1 MSRPRD
7 RKSSAGLLLR
17 MEAMPRKYGFTYRYH
32 PAIGKPINLGHDK
45 EAAIRRVLD
54 MNNDN
59 TDRGTMNEMWRLYQ
73 ETPAWKALAADS
85 RSDYMQASKPL
96 LKVFGTMAPVTIKPT
111 HIARYLRVERADAP
125 VRANREK
132 SLLSNLFNVGIE
144 RGDLEANPCKQVRK
158 NKEKV
163 RKEAPTT
170 EVLRDFLAWA
180 WGQKGQ
186 SLVLAGMA
194 EFASIAGNRGV
205 EFRELAWT
213 QISGSE
219 IRLMRAKQHGAE
231 VTEVIQMDGMIAD
244 LIGRLRSLAKDDRHG
259 WIFPNARGNAYT
271 AQAFKLGF
279 ARLKAAARKDGK
291 LPKNFTMHD
300 LRHYFVTAY
309 KQKNKVLPELH
320 ADSATTSRIYDDSK
334 EVNRRGL

>member
-1 MSRPRD
+1 MSRPKD
-7 RKSSAGLLLR
+7 RASSTGLLPR
-17 MEAMPRKYGFTYRYH
+17 MEARLFKHTTNYRYH
-32 PAIGKPINLGHDK
+32 PVGGKPINLGSDK
-45 EAAIRRVLD
+45 AEAIRKVLD
-54 MNNDN
+54 LNRDN
-59 TDRGTMNEMWRLYQ
+59 GDRGTINELWRIYQ
-73 ETPAWKALAADS
+73 ESPGWLDLAEDS
-85 RSDYMQASKPL
+85 QKDYLQASKPL
-96 LKVFGTMAPVTIKPT
+96 LKVFGAMHPATIKPA

-144 RGDLEANPCKQVRK
+144 RGDLETNPCKQVRK
-158 NKEKV
+158 NKEKP
-163 RKEAPTT
+163 RKESPTN
-170 EVLRDFLAWA
+170 EVLADFLAWA
-180 WGQKGQ
+180 WAQRGQ

-205 EFRELAWT
+205 EFRTLAWT
-213 QISGSE
+213 QISGNE

-231 VTEVIQMDGMIAD
+231 VVEVIEMEGMVAD
-244 LIGRLRSLAKDDRHG
+244 LVDRLRALAKDDRHG
-259 WIFPNARGNAYT
+259 WVFPNARGNAYT

-279 ARLKAAARKDGK
+279 ARLKAQARKAGK

-309 KQKNKVLPELH
+309 KRKNKELPSLH
-320 ADSATTSRIYDDSK
+320 ADSATTARIYDDSK

>member
-7 RKSSAGLLLR
+7 RASSNGLLPR
-17 MEAMPRKYGFTYRYH
+17 MEAMSRKYGFTYRYH
-32 PAIGKPINLGHDK
+32 PVGSKPINLGHDK
-45 EAAIRRVLD
+45 DAAIRRVLD
-54 MNNDN
+54 MNQSNI
-59 TDRGTMNEMWRLYQ
+59 DRGTVNELWRLYQ
-73 ETPAWKALAADS
+73 TLPAFKDLADDS
-85 RSDYMQASKPL
+85 RKDYMQCSGPL
-96 LKVFGTMAPVTIKPT
+96 LKVFGAMPPATIKPA

-144 RGDLEANPCKQVRK
+144 RGDLETNPCKQVRK

-163 RKEAPTT
+163 RKEAPTA
-170 EVLRDFLAWA
+170 EVLADFLAWA
-180 WGQKGQ
+180 WSQKGQ

-205 EFRELAWT
+205 EFRTLAWT
-213 QISGSE
+213 QITGNQ
-219 IRLMRAKQHGAE
+219 IRVIRAKQHGAE
-231 VTEVIQMDGMIAD
+231 VVEVIEIDGMIAD
-244 LIGRLRSLAKDDRHG
+244 LITRLRKLAKDDRHG
-259 WIFPNARGNAYT
+259 WVFPNADGNAYT

-279 ARLKAAARKDGK
+279 SRLKTGARKAGK

-300 LRHYFVTAY
+300 LRHYFVTEF
-309 KQKNKVLPELH
+309 KRKNKELPDLH

>member
-1 MSRPRD
+1 MTRPRD
-7 RKSSAGLLLR
+7 RKSTEGLLPR
-17 MEAMPRKYGFTYRYH
+17 MEARQFAHTTNYRYK
-32 PAIGKPINLGHDK
+32 PVNGKAINLGNDK
-45 EAAIRRVLD
+45 LAAIRRVLD
-54 MNNDN
+54 MNQNN
-59 TDRGTMNEMWRLYQ
+59 TDRGTVNELWRLYQ
-73 ETPAWKALAADS
+73 TLPAFKDLADDS
-85 RSDYMQASKPL
+85 RKDYVQCSGPL
-96 LKVFGTMAPVTIKPT
+96 LKVFGTMPPATIKPA

-144 RGDLEANPCKQVRK
+144 RGDLETNPCKQVRK

-163 RKEAPTT
+163 RKEAPTA
-170 EVLRDFLAWA
+170 EVLSDFLAWA
-180 WGQKGQ
+180 WSQKGQ

-205 EFRELAWT
+205 EFRTLAWT
-213 QISGSE
+213 QISGKQ
-219 IRLMRAKQHGAE
+219 IRVIRAKQHGAE
-231 VTEVIQMDGMIAD
+231 VIEVIEIDGMIAD
-244 LIGRLRSLAKDDRHG
+244 LVDRLRKLAKDDRHG
-259 WIFPNARGNAYT
+259 WVFPNADGNAYT

-279 ARLKAAARKDGK
+279 ARLKKNARKAGK

-300 LRHYFVTAY
+300 LRHYFVTAF
-309 KQKNKVLPELH
+309 KQKNKALPELH

>member
-7 RKSSAGLLLR
+7 RASASGLLPR
-17 MEAMPRKYGFTYRYH
+17 MEARPLKSGFTYRYH
-32 PAIGKPINLGHDK
+32 PVGGKPINLGQDK
-45 EAAIRRVLD
+45 DAAIRQVLD
-54 MNNDN
+54 MNRDN
-59 TDRGTMNEMWRLYQ
+59 TDRGTINELWRIYQ
-73 ETPAWKALAADS
+73 ASTAFTDLADDS
-85 RSDYMQASKPL
+85 RKDYIQCSGPL
-96 LKVFGTMAPVTIKPT
+96 LKVFGKMAPATIKPA

-144 RGDLEANPCKQVRK
+144 RGDLETNPCKQVRK

-163 RKEAPTT
+163 RKEAPTA
-170 EVLRDFLAWA
+170 EVLADFLAWA
-180 WGQKGQ
+180 WEQKGQ

-205 EFRELAWT
+205 EFRTLAWT
-213 QISGSE
+213 QISGNE

-231 VTEVIQMDGMIAD
+231 VIEVIQMDGMVAD
-244 LIGRLRSLAKDDRHG
+244 LIARLRKLAKDDRHG
-259 WIFPNARGNAYT
+259 WVFPNARGNAYT

-279 ARLKAAARKDGK
+279 ARLKAAARKAGK

-309 KQKNKVLPELH
+309 KQKNKELPELH
-320 ADSATTSRIYDDSK
+320 ADSATTARIYDDSK
-334 EVNRRGL
+334 EVSRRGL